1 MHDDIHSGHLPLR
14 ARPVT
19 FFMFLLFTFIS
30 HTLAFDKDGHDAIG
44 MIATDGLDF
53 INNRANFELKKL
65 LLKGDAGDAAYWTH
79 EVEAKIS
86 ALGSLH
92 FQGQSHHGTC
102 TADHCPE
109 GRCLNRAIKFL
120 YSQLVGDDTSQ
131 YAGVFPPDLQ
141 LTDSDA
147 IKFIITL
154 IGDMHQP
161 MHESHVN
168 EDFGRNS
175 FVVFLGKTTNMFA
188 VWETGLT
195 ALETAGSSWWS
206 GWTQIANART
216 FASDRQAFQEK
227 GLAVIDDWIQEN
239 ANFACEN
246 IFTHMGQAI
255 DPNLAMTWRRDL
267 RSRLLMAGSRVA
279 VIVHAILS
287 ERTKRGRAV
296 FRGGS
301 AFAPLP
307 ETDLLEA
314 SVTTQSGAAM
324 VNLGV
329 LGTVLLAFVLFVR
342 HLNRNSHLKD

>member
-1 MHDDIHSGHLPLR
+1 MHDDISSGHLPLC

-19 FFMFLLFTFIS
+19 FFMLLLFTFIS
-30 HTLAFDKDGHDAIG
+30 PSLAFDKDGHDAIG
-44 MIATDGLDF
+44 MIATDGLDY
-53 INNRANFELKKL
+53 INNRATFELKKL

-86 ALGSLH
+86 SLGSLH
-92 FQGQSHHGTC
+92 FQGQSRHGTC
-102 TADHCPE
+102 TPDHCPE
-109 GRCLNRAIKFL
+109 GRCLNKAIKAL
-120 YSQLVGDDTSQ
+120 YAQLVGDETSQ
-131 YAGVFPPDLQ
+131 YNGVFPSDLQ

-154 IGDMHQP
+154 VGDMHQP

-175 FVVFLGKTTNMFA
+175 QVSLLGKNTNMFD
-188 VWETGLT
+188 VWESLLT
-195 ALETAGSSWWS
+195 ALETAGTAWWS
-206 GWTQIANART
+206 GWTQIAHAPT
-216 FASDRQAFQEK
+216 FPGDRQAFQDK
-227 GLAVIDDWIQEN
+227 GISVIDDWIQEN
-239 ANFACEN
+239 AQFACDN
-246 IFTHMGQAI
+246 IFPRMGQPITPELAI
-255 DPNLAMTWRRDL
+255 VWRKDL
-267 RSRLLMAGSRVA
+267 RARLLMAGSRVA

-287 ERTKRGRAV
+287 ERSKRGRTV

-307 ETDLLEA
+307 ETDMLEA
-314 SVTTQSGAAM
+314 AVTTQSGAAM